1 MKAVVVD
8 LPAVPRPAPSVAAVA
23 ILVLVLF
30 LGISLVVARE
40 LAGRCETTDG
50 CLATG
55 TSRTDCLATG
65 TGPTDVLA
73 TGTKA
78 KRCELAAWD
87 LHVPVP
93 EQVANILRRL
103 GARFS

>member
-50 CLATG
+50 CLAT
-55 TSRTDCLATG
+55 R